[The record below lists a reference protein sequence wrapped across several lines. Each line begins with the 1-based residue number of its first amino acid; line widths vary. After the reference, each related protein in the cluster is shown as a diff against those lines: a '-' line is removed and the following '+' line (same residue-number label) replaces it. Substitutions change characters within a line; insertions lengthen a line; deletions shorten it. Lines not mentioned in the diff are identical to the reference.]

1 MNVIVLF
8 YCTEKGE
15 KVEII
20 KIYGY
25 IRVSSRDQNEARQ
38 VVALKEFGIP
48 DNQIYI
54 DKQSGKD
61 FERPKYKKMVRKLKE
76 GDLLVVKSIDRL
88 GRHYEEILMQ
98 WSLITKTIK
107 ADILVLDM
115 PLLDTRKKNNDL
127 TGTFI
132 ADLVLQILS
141 YVAQTERDAIKQRQA
156 EGIEVAKKNGVRF
169 GRKPLEL
176 PENFMGVC
184 DEYKAGILTVRQEAQ
199 KLSMCTTSFYRKYAD
214 REIMHADN

>member
-1 MNVIVLF
+1 M
-8 YCTEKGE
+8 
-15 KVEII
+15 EIA

-38 VVALKEFGIP
+38 VVALKESDIP
-48 DNQIYI
+48 DKRIYI

-61 FERPKYKKMVRKLKE
+61 FDRPRYKEMIQKLNQ
-76 GDLLVVKSIDRL
+76 GNLLVVKSIDRL
-88 GRHYEEILMQ
+88 GRTYEEILTP
-98 WSLITKTIK
+98 WSVITKMIK

-132 ADLVLQILS
+132 ANLVLQILS

-176 PENFMGVC
+176 PENFIGVC
-184 DEYKAGILTVRQEAQ
+184 EEYKAGVLTVRQAAQ
-199 KLSMCTTSFYRKYAD
+199 KLSMSTTSFYRKYED
-214 REIMHADN
+214 REKCVQII

>member
-1 MNVIVLF
+1 M
-8 YCTEKGE
+8 EKT
-15 KVEII
+15 KV
-20 KIYGY
+20 YGY

-61 FERPKYKKMVRKLKE
+61 FERPKYKKMVRKLKV

-88 GRHYEEILMQ
+88 GRNYEEILTQ

-141 YVAQTERDAIKQRQA
+141 YVAQTERDAIKIRQA
-156 EGIEVAKKNGVRF
+156 EGIAVAKKNGIRF

-176 PENFMGVC
+176 PKNFTEVC
-184 DEYKAGILTVRQEAQ
+184 DEYKKGILTVRQAAQ
-199 KLSMCTTSFYRKYAD
+199 KLSMSTTSFYRKYAD
-214 REIMHADN
+214 REKCVQII